1 MGKCSLCGEQGHN
14 KRTCK
19 LNDVKRSTETQKV
32 KKQIKQKQQSKQ
44 QEKIEEKQI
53 VVNQEEYKKEEKVN
67 ECIKSEYDI
76 KQQFNALKNVNTNDE
91 IYMIS
96 YKGIS
101 YIYHEK
107 DNDKLI
113 VDSKSNIIGSWKN
126 GQIIF
131 NSSCD

>member
-19 LNDVKRSTETQKV
+19 LNNAKRYTETHKV
-32 KKQIKQKQQSKQ
+32 KKQIKQ
-44 QEKIEEKQI
+44 EENKKEDKQI
-53 VVNQEEYKKEEKVN
+53 VVKQEEYKKEEKVN
-67 ECIKSEYDI
+67 ECIKSENDI
-76 KQQFNALKNVNTNDE
+76 KEELNALKNVNTNDE